1 METVFGTAGIGYGGA
16 LEAGSD
22 HCDEDDAGDGA
33 ECWKC
38 HGRGHC
44 IDLAFWQ
51 QAWRLP
57 YIKRICD
64 ESICKNKQNKKTM
77 SLDS

>member
-33 ECWKC
+33 ECWQC

-44 IDLAFWQ
+44 INLAF
-51 QAWRLP
+51 
-57 YIKRICD
+57 
-64 ESICKNKQNKKTM
+64 
-77 SLDS
+77 

>member
-1 METVFGTAGIGYGGA
+1 METVFGTAGSGYGGV

-33 ECWKC
+33 ECWQC

-44 IDLAFWQ
+44 INLAF
-51 QAWRLP
+51 
-57 YIKRICD
+57 
-64 ESICKNKQNKKTM
+64 
-77 SLDS
+77 